1 VHERQAPPAY
11 EVIRALVFHGL
22 VITEVFS

>member
-1 VHERQAPPAY
+1 VHECQGPPAY

-22 VITEVFS
+22 VITEGFS